1 MSSCFVHT
9 SWSVRKWSSVYKQ
22 WLYKFPKTICVPQ
35 IGPTIT
41 VYGFETTW
49 EWYFGWTI
57 PLIMRNCH
65 LEMEETDVQS
75 LFYCLCSVS
84 HFDPPPPPSL
94 FLIGVEGQS
103 VEIGNTVDIRG
114 EINREIVMRIT
125 SDLNSKDRFFTD
137 LNGYQVGQQYI
148 IYILFPDTHIH
159 IKVHTV
165 YM

>member
-1 MSSCFVHT
+1 MSNPFSIACAL
-9 SWSVRKWSSVYKQ
+9 SVI
-22 WLYKFPKTICVPQ
+22 LT
-35 IGPTIT
+35 
-41 VYGFETTW
+41 
-49 EWYFGWTI
+49 
-57 PLIMRNCH
+57 
-65 LEMEETDVQS
+65 
-75 LFYCLCSVS
+75 
-84 HFDPPPPPSL
+84 PPPLSL